1 MNSDSADV
9 ANSVSTSSQGALPGG
24 DATTTTTRRHSHD
37 AIGAA
42 AEPVARRSRVPVIR
56 MLWNDKFAFCS
67 VVFLIFV
74 TCCALFGP
82 AMLGDAAT
90 KLNLRLRNFAPFSFE
105 HGWLY
110 LLGADALGRSMIA
123 RLIVASQN
131 TLIIAASAVVLSLI
145 IGGMLGIVAGFFNGR
160 FSNLIMRL
168 ADIIMSF
175 PSLLIAVVILYIFE
189 PRVANLVLVLG
200 ITRLPI
206 YMRTARAEV
215 LEIRERLFV
224 SAARVLGASNWR
236 LLGRHIAPLV
246 LPTLTTIATLEFA
259 FVMLAESSLSF
270 LGIGIQPPEITW
282 GLMVAQGRNYLQSAW
297 WLSFFPGLMIMLTA
311 LSLNLLSGWLRLLLD
326 PVQRWRLE
334 HPGGGNVPAKAAN
347 DAAEVRTRA

>member
-1 MNSDSADV
+1 MELEANRSDSLLPDQK
-9 ANSVSTSSQGALPGG
+9 SGVS
-24 DATTTTTRRHSHD
+24 R
-37 AIGAA
+37 
-42 AEPVARRSRVPVIR
+42 IR
-56 MLWNDKFAFCS
+56 MLWNDKFAFFS
-67 VVFLIFV
+67 LVFILFIAF
-74 TCCALFGP
+74 CAIFGP
-82 AMLGDAAT
+82 GFLGDSAT
-90 KLNLRLRNFAPFSFE
+90 KLNLRLRNFAPFSLD

-110 LLGADALGRSMIA
+110 FLGADALGRSMIA
-123 RLIVASQN
+123 RLVVASQN
-131 TLIIAASAVVLSLI
+131 TLVIAASAVVLSMML
-145 IGGMLGIVAGFFNGR
+145 GGLLGIVAGYFSGR

-175 PSLLIAVVILYIFE
+175 PSLLIAVIILYIFE

-224 SAARVLGASNWR
+224 SAARVLGAGHLR
-236 LLGRHIAPLV
+236 ILGRHIAPLV
-246 LPTLTTIATLEFA
+246 VPTLVTIATLEFA

-297 WLSFFPGLMIMLTA
+297 WLSFFPGLLIMLSA
-311 LSLNLLSGWLRLLLD
+311 LSLNLLSGWLRIALD

-334 HPGGGNVPAKAAN
+334 NT
-347 DAAEVRTRA
+347 DAGADR